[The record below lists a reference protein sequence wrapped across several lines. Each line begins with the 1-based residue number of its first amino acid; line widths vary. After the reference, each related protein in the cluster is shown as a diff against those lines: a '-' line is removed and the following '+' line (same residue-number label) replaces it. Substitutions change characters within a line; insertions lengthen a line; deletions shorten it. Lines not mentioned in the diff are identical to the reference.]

1 MIYRWK
7 RKGRRGG
14 QCYLKAIVPSSATLR
29 ASGKSYQAKGDFR
42 EIEVWNVTALVHKPT
57 SLSWNTRPIRQNLLG
72 TVNFTNQPALIG
84 RETEKGYD
92 GKELRTPTPRI
103 PCAGVT
109 TITLEISCK
118 SCRLE
123 FDQIATDPALG
134 PFINPSL
141 IYTVLIAVVWQLLI
155 LWSFFRGALY
165 ITSRSDVT
173 ATYKLLD
180 IGRKNEF
187 KFA

>member
-7 RKGRRGG
+7 RKGHRHG
-14 QCYLKAIVPSSATLR
+14 QCYLKAIVPNPATLR
-29 ASGKSYQAKGDFR
+29 ASGKSYQAEGDFR
-42 EIEVWNVTALVHKPT
+42 EIEVWNVSALVHKPT

-84 RETEKGYD
+84 QATEKGYD
-92 GKELRTPTPRI
+92 GKELRAPTPRI

-134 PFINPSL
+134 PFTNSPL
-141 IYTVLIAVVWQLLI
+141 IYMALIVVIWQLLI
-155 LWSFFRGALY
+155 LWSSIRGAFC

-173 ATYKLLD
+173 AACKSLD
-180 IGRKNEF
+180 VGGKDED
-187 KFA
+187 A